1 MTRRPA
7 MPTTQLSDGEWVQSG
22 LFTHHEC
29 CDCGLVH
36 QVSYKLVD
44 GQLWER
50 WTREP
55 KPRMKAAKKA
65 PKRG

>member
-29 CDCGLVH
+29 CDAEAGADYLTFLRRR
-36 QVSYKLVD
+36 Q
-44 GQLWER
+44 
-50 WTREP
+50 
-55 KPRMKAAKKA
+55 
-65 PKRG
+65 